1 MKFQARRSHQDLMM
15 VEVVSLPMIVVVVV
29 AVAVWWWW
37 RHSVGWMGPFWF
49 SWCPW
54 LSKGERNSVA

>member
-29 AVAVWWWW
+29 AVAVAVVVETF
-37 RHSVGWMGPFWF
+37 RRVDGSFLVFLMSLAF
-49 SWCPW
+49 
-54 LSKGERNSVA
+54 